1 MLACL
6 SIAHAHET
14 NAPRTRMQEIET
26 RTNSVIVRGF
36 VEIGA
41 IECGRSAVV
50 VIARKVTGEKAL
62 GVAVSLRFKDKA
74 EFVNVIDQDELE
86 SLVRGLDYVITPQW
100 SDTSMP
106 QMEAIYTTRDGLR
119 IASFSNRAATGVEA
133 VLQTTYPVATT
144 TLLGSAQLVAFRN
157 LIDQARGKL
166 DGIAR
171 PR

>member
-1 MLACL
+1 
-6 SIAHAHET
+6 
-14 NAPRTRMQEIET
+14 MQEIET

-50 VIARKVTGEKAL
+50 VIARESTDKVTGEKAL